1 MRVLVVV
8 VTALFVITACSG
20 GVASGPPAAYTSHVC
35 AASSTMAGEL
45 KDALTELSAVGQTGD
60 VPGMLTAI
68 NRVQAATDKLQTQ
81 IAGTPAWP
89 PGDALT
95 ADMRLVAT
103 TYGRAV
109 KRVRDALATQDQA
122 TLDLALADVAA
133 GNASIAAA
141 IKDLAPA
148 KSAGYS
154 C

>member
-8 VTALFVITACSG
+8 ALIVFAACSG
-20 GVASGPPAAYTSHVC
+20 GAAVGPPAAYTSHVC
-35 AASSTMAGEL
+35 AASSTMGGEL
-45 KDALTELSAVGQTGD
+45 NDAVTELSAVSQTGD

-81 IAGTPAWP
+81 IAGTPAWA
-89 PGDALT
+89 PGDPLT
-95 ADMRLVAT
+95 TEIGLVAT

-133 GNASIAAA
+133 GNAAIAAA
-141 IKDLAPA
+141 VKDLTSA
-148 KSAGYS
+148 KSAGLS

>member
-1 MRVLVVV
+1 
-8 VTALFVITACSG
+8 
-20 GVASGPPAAYTSHVC
+20 
-35 AASSTMAGEL
+35 MAGEL
-45 KDALTELSAVGQTGD
+45 NDALTELSAVSQTGD

-81 IAGTPAWP
+81 IAGTPAWA

-95 ADMRLVAT
+95 TEMGLVAT

-122 TLDLALADVAA
+122 TLNLALADVAA
-133 GNASIAAA
+133 GNASVAAA
-141 IKDLAPA
+141 VKDLTTA
-148 KSAGYS
+148 KSAGLS